1 MGNGRGR
8 KAIFLLLA
16 VTFTAC
22 SSGISQQAR
31 EQVTYNGPF
40 AAVQKTPEK
49 YRGEILLLGGKVI
62 KISNQE
68 GASELIVLELNLGN
82 QDRPRDNDQSQGRFL
97 IRSTRFIDPAIFPPG
112 TLITVVGR
120 LQGSETRLIGKMRY
134 TYPVIEPIETKKWSA
149 GSEPTSRFHFG
160 IGIGTVID

>member
-1 MGNGRGR
+1 MGNGCAR

-16 VTFTAC
+16 LIFTAC
-22 SSGISQQAR
+22 SGGISQQAR
-31 EQVTYNGPF
+31 DQVTYAGPF
-40 AAVQKTPEK
+40 AAVQKAPAK
-49 YRGEILLLGGKVI
+49 YRGQILLLGGKVI

-68 GASELIVLELNLGN
+68 GVSELIVLELNLDN
-82 QDRPRDNDQSQGRFL
+82 QDRPMDNDQSQGRFL
-97 IRSTRFIDPAIFPPG
+97 VRSARFIDPAIFPPG

-120 LQGSETRLIGKMRY
+120 LQGSESRLIGKMRY

-149 GSEPTSRFHFG
+149 GSNPSSRFHFG